1 MRKPRTGP
9 RPDVQDHDLE
19 VLLRTP
25 LHQAIGIAAAEPGR
39 PESGITFRVTEAVVN
54 NSRMLHGGLV
64 ATALDVAAAYAIFPT
79 LQDEEVVLTSSL
91 AISYLRPAPIGS
103 ELVARAMILRRGR
116 DSAFLRS
123 EVWLGDRLVAT
134 AQVVKS
140 VVSLDDWEA
149 Q

>member
-1 MRKPRTGP
+1 MLEQRTGP

-25 LHQAIGIAAAEPGR
+25 LHQVMGIGAVEPHR
-39 PESGITFRVTEAVVN
+39 PEAGITFRVTEALAN

-79 LQDEEVVLTSSL
+79 LQDQEVVLTNSL
-91 AISYLRPAPIGS
+91 AISYLRPVPIGS
-103 ELVARAMILRRGR
+103 ELVARATILRRGR
-116 DSAFLRS
+116 DTAFLRS
-123 EVWLGDRLVAT
+123 DVWLGDRLVAT

-140 VVSLDDWEA
+140 VVNLGHWEA
-149 Q
+149 E